1 MNPNARLPPAPSGHP
16 VIGHTLDFARSPFE
30 FVDRA
35 TNECGDLYRMEL
47 PSVDVYVLAHP
58 EYFKQALVT
67 DIDAFGKTE
76 DFQRVFGNGLLS
88 TEGEQWSRQ
97 RGILQPLFH
106 RDRIG
111 GYGEY
116 MVDATQRRL
125 ATWKPGET
133 RNIESE
139 MQDLTIE
146 ILFATLFGRELPPG
160 EGDELRAASDGLNK
174 WFAPTSWLLPNWIPT
189 PSRREFGNSVERL
202 RTEVRQL
209 LAEYS
214 ADSEQE
220 VSSQPN
226 DLQQETLLSKLHD
239 AREASGPDHLSTE
252 EVEDQMLT
260 MIFAGYETTA
270 AALGFAW
277 YSLAMNPEIR
287 QAFHDE
293 LDAVLGDEPP
303 TPEDIAN
310 LDLTNRIVTET
321 LRLYPPIHT
330 IPRQTTRDVQIDGYQ
345 IPANEEVHLSI
356 ISTHRDERF
365 YDDPLSFRPDR
376 WTENFEEE
384 LDDHAFIPFGGGRRT
399 CIGREFAR
407 LEATLVL
414 ATIGQQWTLE
424 WAGADPTITIE
435 PEITTQTKN
444 GLPMRLRQR

>member
-1 MNPNARLPPAPSGHP
+1 MNPNLRRPPAPAGLP
-16 VIGHTLDFARSPFE
+16 LIGHTLDFARSPFE

-35 TNECGDLYRMEL
+35 TSECGDLYRMEL
-47 PSVDVYVLAHP
+47 PSIDVYVLAHP
-58 EYFKQALVT
+58 EYFEQALVT
-67 DIDAFGKTE
+67 DIDAFGKTT

-106 RDRIG
+106 RERIR
-111 GYGEY
+111 GYGEC

-125 ATWKPGET
+125 ATWEPGET

-139 MQDLTIE
+139 MQELTLE

-160 EGDELRAASDGLNK
+160 KGDNLRAASDGLNK
-174 WFAPTSWLLPNWIPT
+174 WFSPTSWLLPNWIPT
-189 PSRREFGNSVERL
+189 PSRREFSNSVEHL

-214 ADSEQE
+214 ADSEQAN
-220 VSSQPN
+220 SSQPN
-226 DLQQETLLSKLHD
+226 DLQQETLLSKLHE
-239 AREASGPDHLSTE
+239 AREASGQDHLSTE

-277 YSLAMNPEIR
+277 YSLAMNPDIR

-293 LDAVLGDEPP
+293 LDAVLGDELP

-330 IPRQTTRDVQIDGYQ
+330 IPRETTRDIQVDGYQ
-345 IPANEEVHLSI
+345 IPAGEEVHLSI
-356 ISTHRDERF
+356 ISAHRDKRF
-365 YDDPLSFRPDR
+365 YDNPLSFRPDR
-376 WTENFEEE
+376 WTDNFEEE
-384 LDDHAFIPFGGGRRT
+384 LTDHAFIPFGGGRRT

-424 WAGADPTITIE
+424 WAGEGPTITIE

-444 GLPMRLRQR
+444 GLPMQLRQR